1 MKTSNRAIIFSF
13 FVTTI
18 SATLK
23 TEGWLIETKG
33 TLYLSLLVCVN
44 YILHLSL
51 LLKSVSVRILFR
63 FYGEWF
69 FSHVTPS
76 MSLF

>member
-1 MKTSNRAIIFSF
+1 MKTSKPRNYFQF

-33 TLYLSLLVCVN
+33 TLYLALLVCVN

-51 LLKSVSVRILFR
+51 LFKSVSVRILFR
-63 FYGEWF
+63 FYGDWF